1 MALAWIDRHLDIQH
15 DDPDVR
21 RKGRLLNI
29 LLLGFVL
36 ITSLVMLIGLLLV
49 FSGFSIFFDPT
60 EVIIWSGVFIL
71 SALMVGVINYRWSTS
86 VASMLFLMTITLIL
100 FFGELPFQSVWLHSL
115 SLLVIPVVIASMI
128 MHPYSSF
135 IMAAIISFLVIM
147 GARWQQVPP
156 NPVAIPGYFA
166 VAYVSWLLANSLQ
179 NALVELRQLNTELD
193 TRVITRTRELQLS
206 NEQLRFARDK
216 ALEANRFKSELTARV
231 SHELRTPLGSI
242 LGFSEML
249 RAGYYGP
256 LTDKQKEPINKIIET
271 DMELTEMIND
281 LLDQA
286 RLESG
291 KMSLDCTTFQT
302 QNLMNNIRDLMLV
315 LAHNKGLELSC
326 KITAGA
332 PKEIYNDELRLQQIL
347 VNLVGNAIKFTD
359 HGRVTITFTGK
370 DEDHWLIEV
379 SDSGRGI
386 PEAALPHIFETF
398 QQVDGSAAREFSGS
412 GLGLSIVE
420 QLVQLMN
427 GDVLV
432 ESKVNE
438 GTTFTVI
445 LPAVLQDM
453 EIENG

>member
-1 MALAWIDRHLDIQH
+1 MAVAWIDRHLDIQN

-29 LLLGFVL
+29 LLLGFII
-36 ITSLVMLIGLLLV
+36 ITSLVMLIGVGLV
-49 FSGFSIFFDPT
+49 FSGVSLPFDPR
-60 EVIIWSGVFIL
+60 EVIIWCGIYIV
-71 SALMVGVINYRWSTS
+71 SAVIVGLVNYRWSTS
-86 VASMLFLMTITLIL
+86 AASTLFLTTITLIL
-100 FFGELPFQSVWLHSL
+100 FFGELPFQSVWLHSS

-128 MHPYSSF
+128 LHPYSSF
-135 IMAAIISFLVIM
+135 IMAIIIAFLVIM
-147 GARWQQVPP
+147 GAQWRQVLL

-166 VAYVSWLLANSLQ
+166 VAFVSWLMANSLQ
-179 NALVELRQLNTELD
+179 KALVELRKLNADLD
-193 TRVITRTRELQLS
+193 ARVIRRTRELQFS
-206 NEQLRFARDK
+206 NEQLTIARDR
-216 ALEANRFKSELTARV
+216 ALDASRYKSELTARV

-256 LTDKQKEPINKIIET
+256 LTEKQRDPINKIIET
-271 DMELTEMIND
+271 DMELTEMINN

-291 KMSLDCTTFQT
+291 KMMLDCVYFQPR
-302 QNLMNNIRDLMLV
+302 NIMNYVRDLMLV
-315 LAHNKGLELSC
+315 LAHNKGLELTCTVSAE
-326 KITAGA
+326 T

-359 HGRVTITFTGK
+359 HGRVAVTFSSR
-370 DEDHWLIEV
+370 DEDHWIIEV
-379 SDSGRGI
+379 CDSGRGI
-386 PEAALPHIFETF
+386 PEKALPHIFETF

-427 GDVLV
+427 GDILV
-432 ESKVNE
+432 ESKVDE
-438 GTTFTVI
+438 GTTFTVV
-445 LPAVLQDM
+445 LPIVLQDL